1 MKKNKLLLA
10 VVGVLAL
17 AVILVAVY
25 FVTRPGTSEG
35 DKTITVTVVH
45 ADGSEKDFTY
55 DTDAEYLGEVLEA
68 EGLVEGTMG
77 DYGLYITKVDG
88 EEAIYEENGSYWAFY
103 DGDEYA
109 SLSVDQTPIE
119 DGDRFSLVYTTD

>member
-17 AVILVAVY
+17 AVILMAVY
-25 FVTRPGTSEG
+25 LLTRPKTAEG
-35 DKTITVTVVH
+35 GKTVTVTVVH
-45 ADGSEKDFTY
+45 ADETEKTFTY
-55 DTDAEYLGEVLEA
+55 ETDAEYLGEVLEA

-88 EEAIYEENGSYWAFY
+88 EEAIYEEDGSYWAFFRK
-103 DGDEYA
+103 GA
-109 SLSVDQTPIE
+109 MSARTK
-119 DGDRFSLVYTTD
+119 

>member
-17 AVILVAVY
+17 VVILLAVY
-25 FVTRPGTSEG
+25 FLTKPKTSEG
-35 DKTITVTVVH
+35 AKTVTVTVVH
-45 ADGSEKDFTY
+45 ADKTEKTFTY
-55 DTDAEYLGEVLEA
+55 KTDAEYLGEVLEA

-109 SLSVDQTPIE
+109 TLSVDQTPIE
-119 DGDRFSLVYTTD
+119 DGDSFSLVYTTD

>member
-17 AVILVAVY
+17 AVILMAVY
-25 FVTRPGTSEG
+25 LLTRPKTAEG
-35 DKTITVTVVH
+35 GKTITVTVVH
-45 ADGSEKDFTY
+45 ADETEKTFTY
-55 DTDAEYLGEVLEA
+55 ETDAEYLGEVLEA

-119 DGDRFSLVYTTD
+119 DGDTFSLVYTKD

>member
-88 EEAIYEENGSYWAFY
+88 EEAN
-103 DGDEYA
+103 
-109 SLSVDQTPIE
+109 L
-119 DGDRFSLVYTTD
+119 

>member
-17 AVILVAVY
+17 VVILLAVY
-25 FVTRPGTSEG
+25 FLTKPKTSEG
-35 DKTITVTVVH
+35 AKTVTVTVVH
-45 ADGSEKDFTY
+45 ADKTEKTFTY
-55 DTDAEYLGEVLEA
+55 ETDAKYLGEVLEA

-109 SLSVDQTPIE
+109 TLSVDQTPIE
-119 DGDRFSLVYTTD
+119 DGDSFSLVYTTD